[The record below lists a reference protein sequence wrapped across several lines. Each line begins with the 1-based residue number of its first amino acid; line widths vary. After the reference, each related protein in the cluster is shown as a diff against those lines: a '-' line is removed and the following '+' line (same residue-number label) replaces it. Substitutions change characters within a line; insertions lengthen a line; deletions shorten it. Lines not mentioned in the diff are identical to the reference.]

1 MKKRVLGALACAAMA
16 VILAAGCNSTKGVS
30 GEAESKGVSAGKK
43 TMEVAGN
50 DVTTL
55 NVWTFIELHQDFY
68 VSMAEKWNEA
78 HPDKKVQLVL
88 SNMQYDDMHNK
99 LSLALESGEGA
110 PDIVDI
116 ELGKFP
122 AFMVGKI
129 GLMELND
136 VIEPYRSNIVQSRL
150 DIYSKDG
157 KEYGLPTHVGTTVAF
172 YNDKLLKE
180 AGVNY
185 EDIKTWDQFKEAGVK
200 YHEATGKYFACVE
213 TSASWMVNLMLAQ
226 KGGDYVDA
234 NGDLNLTSKELTEV
248 LEYIKGMQETGAFAT
263 VPGGQPDNEE
273 AYPSYNS
280 GEYAVQIMPFWQ
292 TSRFVNYMK
301 DINQQ
306 VAIAPVPVWDEND
319 NEVATIGG
327 GGTGTAIIKS
337 GKNAQLAAEVMAY
350 IKLSED
356 ANREVWNV
364 LGFDPVNTAVWT
376 DQSLTQNSD
385 NQFIQY
391 FTNYPFD
398 TLLKTKDSIG
408 LLKAYTDEKYPSINN
423 ELCNVTL
430 NNIFENDMDVKEALE
445 SSQETL
451 NNEFGK

>member
-1 MKKRVLGALACAAMA
+1 M
-16 VILAAGCNSTKGVS
+16 
-30 GEAESKGVSAGKK
+30 
-43 TMEVAGN
+43 
-50 DVTTL
+50 
-55 NVWTFIELHQDFY
+55 
-68 VSMAEKWNEA
+68 
-78 HPDKKVQLVL
+78 
-88 SNMQYDDMHNK
+88 
-99 LSLALESGEGA
+99 
-110 PDIVDI
+110 
-116 ELGKFP
+116 
-122 AFMVGKI
+122 
-129 GLMELND
+129 
-136 VIEPYRSNIVQSRL
+136 
-150 DIYSKDG
+150 
-157 KEYGLPTHVGTTVAF
+157 
-172 YNDKLLKE
+172 
-180 AGVNY
+180 
-185 EDIKTWDQFKEAGVK
+185 
-200 YHEATGKYFACVE
+200 
-213 TSASWMVNLMLAQ
+213 
-226 KGGDYVDA
+226 
-234 NGDLNLTSKELTEV
+234 
-248 LEYIKGMQETGAFAT
+248 
-263 VPGGQPDNEE
+263 
-273 AYPSYNS
+273 
-280 GEYAVQIMPFWQ
+280 
-292 TSRFVNYMK
+292 
-301 DINQQ
+301 
-306 VAIAPVPVWDEND
+306 
-319 NEVATIGG
+319 ATIGG